1 MRVRLPD
8 ERPPLVRLSLQEARV
23 ASDYLRGRRAEDGIA
38 RRFPGDG
45 RPVLVIPGMFAAD
58 RKMRMLRRVIEKAG
72 YASYGW
78 ELGRNMPHRASAI
91 LDRIDHRIH
100 EIVTEHDRPVT
111 LIGWSLGGLIA
122 REYAKYAPDQIDSVI
137 TMGSPFSGNLR
148 HNNAWRA
155 FELFARHSIDAS
167 PFAHGM
173 SNKPPVHTVAIWSKR
188 DGIIPPRAAR
198 GLAHE
203 RDVELEVGCGH
214 LGYVCAPDAMEAVLS
229 VLAGQA
235 QSVTPDRA
243 SIVQ

>member
-8 ERPPLVRLSLQEARV
+8 ERPPQVRLSLQEARV
-23 ASDYLRGRRAEDGIA
+23 ASDYVRGRRAENGLA
-38 RRFPGDG
+38 RDWPGDG
-45 RPVLVIPGMFAAD
+45 RPILVIPGMFAAD

-78 ELGRNMPHRASAI
+78 ELGRNMPHRASAV
-91 LDRIDHRIH
+91 LSGIDARVD
-100 EIVTEHDRPVT
+100 EIAQQHDRPVT

-122 REYAKYAPDQIDSVI
+122 REYAKHASDRVEAVI

-155 FELFARHSIDAS
+155 FELFARHPIDAS

-173 SNKPPVHTVAIWSKR
+173 ATKPPVHTTAIWSPK

-198 GLAHE
+198 GLPHE
-203 RDVELEVGCGH
+203 RDAEVQVNCGH
-214 LGYVCAPDAMEAVLS
+214 MGYVCAPDALEAILRI
-229 VLAGQA
+229 LAS
-235 QSVTPDRA
+235 QSTRA
-243 SIVQ
+243 EPVRA